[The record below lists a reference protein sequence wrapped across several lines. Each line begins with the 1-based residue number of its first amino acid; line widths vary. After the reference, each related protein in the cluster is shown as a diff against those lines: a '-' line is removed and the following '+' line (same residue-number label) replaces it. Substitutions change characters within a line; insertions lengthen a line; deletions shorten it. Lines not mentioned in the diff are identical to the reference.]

1 MMKISLL
8 LIAMLTT
15 SCANRVA
22 RNQSMFLYFPK
33 SINSLLD
40 NGYKQQN
47 DDLFSKKNVDT
58 LENIQIYNLDSGQFS
73 KNFYVRIRTTDT
85 TSMVDFIDKN
95 ADSVLLRLNHVMLIR
110 QQNNLYLITHGYSG
124 NKTMYLL
131 AYRNIKVYND
141 KILAVESLKKMLE
154 WYPDSTRRSMIYKAL
169 TAIDPN
175 WKTLPENTDTEL
187 GVPSEI
193 KE

>member
-1 MMKISLL
+1 
-8 LIAMLTT
+8 MLTI
-15 SCANRVA
+15 SCENGIE

-33 SINSLLD
+33 STNSLLD
-40 NGYKQQN
+40 NGYKKQS
-47 DDLFSKKNVDT
+47 DDLFSKKDADT

-73 KNFYVRIRTTDT
+73 KNFYIRIKTADT
-85 TSMVDFIDKN
+85 TSMVDFIGKN
-95 ADSVLLRLNHVMLIR
+95 ADSVLLRLNHFMLIR
-110 QQNNLYLITHGYSG
+110 QRNNLYLINHGYSG

-141 KILAVESLKKMLE
+141 KIVAVESLKQMIE
-154 WYPDSTRRSMIYKAL
+154 WYPDSTRHSMIYTAL

-187 GVPSEI
+187 GVPREI